1 MKLYRYADGKCNASG
16 SKIKELRE
24 QAGLSQE
31 KLAAKLQLAGL
42 NINQKAI
49 SRIETGERVV
59 PDFELLFFSEAL
71 GVSVQ
76 ALVDNQK

>member
-1 MKLYRYADGKCNASG
+1 MKLYRYKDGKCNASG
-16 SKIKELRE
+16 HKIRELRE

-31 KLAAKLQLAGL
+31 QLAAKLQLAGL

-59 PDFELLFFSEAL
+59 PDFELLYFADVL
-71 GVSVQ
+71 GVTVQ
-76 ALVDNQK
+76 KLMEK